1 MPKDNL
7 SSPAVQRLW
16 IYGPALDMIVGCGA
30 WSAPLLLIAYFSAT
44 SSTLAWSVA
53 FYVLALFF
61 NYPHYMATVYRAYH
75 RSEDFNKHR
84 IFTIHTTLLIL
95 ATAVVS
101 HFWFRALPFI
111 FTLYLTWSPWHYTGQ
126 NYGILMMFARRAGAK
141 PIDGV
146 RHAMY
151 GAFAFSYAILFLNF
165 HTGPSSDPL
174 FLSLNIPG
182 VVSSQLQ
189 IILAIAFVIASVYA
203 ISQLVGETGWRALVP
218 SLTLFSTQFVWF
230 LLPTVLSLG
239 EGFRFPQSRYST
251 GVLAVMHSAQYLWI
265 TSYYARRE
273 AGSEGPRGWRPFA
286 YFAVLIAGGI
296 ALFIPGPWIASHL
309 FHFDFTRS
317 FLIFTA
323 LVNIHHFILD
333 GAIWKL
339 RDGRIAS
346 LLLNSEETIA
356 SAASNAGN
364 NLVARLRWL
373 VSPIPAARFLR
384 VGAAVTLLAWG
395 TVDQVRYYLALQ
407 EDDLADLQ
415 RAAALNAYD
424 SSVELRLA
432 HKEFDAGKLE
442 AAEVAWKR
450 AMQANPVDPAPRN
463 AYLQF
468 LTSEKRFGE
477 AYDLTRAAI
486 ERTPR
491 DAQLLMNHGILAQQ
505 LGHPDEALKSWQKAV
520 ATDPSLAEARLYLAA
535 ELDREGK
542 PADAASH
549 YGAYL
554 EIVSRHGAEMRPPAP
569 KLIGVALKLADCQS
583 RAEHPDQAVRSYDLA
598 RRIAAQT
605 GEGKLESFAT
615 IGEATIHAQSGR
627 TDEALRFYQRAL
639 QLDATMGDRH
649 SEGVDWYNYALFLRD
664 AGFPPRLS
672 YASLLRSQQLMK
684 ISPDSPEAQTLA
696 KALQEFEKPLGS
708 EAARIRQN
716 PEPIQKQA
724 LTLARPSIKVQ
735 IKN

>member
-1 MPKDNL
+1 
-7 SSPAVQRLW
+7 
-16 IYGPALDMIVGCGA
+16 
-30 WSAPLLLIAYFSAT
+30 
-44 SSTLAWSVA
+44 
-53 FYVLALFF
+53 
-61 NYPHYMATVYRAYH
+61 
-75 RSEDFNKHR
+75 
-84 IFTIHTTLLIL
+84 
-95 ATAVVS
+95 
-101 HFWFRALPFI
+101 
-111 FTLYLTWSPWHYTGQ
+111 
-126 NYGILMMFARRAGAK
+126 
-141 PIDGV
+141 
-146 RHAMY
+146 
-151 GAFAFSYAILFLNF
+151 
-165 HTGPSSDPL
+165 
-174 FLSLNIPG
+174 
-182 VVSSQLQ
+182 
-189 IILAIAFVIASVYA
+189 
-203 ISQLVGETGWRALVP
+203 
-218 SLTLFSTQFVWF
+218 
-230 LLPTVLSLG
+230 
-239 EGFRFPQSRYST
+239 
-251 GVLAVMHSAQYLWI
+251 
-265 TSYYARRE
+265 
-273 AGSEGPRGWRPFA
+273 
-286 YFAVLIAGGI
+286 
-296 ALFIPGPWIASHL
+296 
-309 FHFDFTRS
+309 
-317 FLIFTA
+317 
-323 LVNIHHFILD
+323 
-333 GAIWKL
+333 
-339 RDGRIAS
+339 
-346 LLLNSEETIA
+346 
-356 SAASNAGN
+356 
-364 NLVARLRWL
+364 
-373 VSPIPAARFLR
+373 
-384 VGAAVTLLAWG
+384 
-395 TVDQVRYYLALQ
+395 
-407 EDDLADLQ
+407 
-415 RAAALNAYD
+415 
-424 SSVELRLA
+424 
-432 HKEFDAGKLE
+432 
-442 AAEVAWKR
+442 
-450 AMQANPVDPAPRN
+450 MQANPVDPAPRN

-468 LTSEKRFGE
+468 LTNERRFGE

-491 DAQLLMNHGILAQQ
+491 DAQLLMNLGILAQQ